1 MILAGSPRVYLA
13 TRPVDFRKGLA
24 GLALVVQGVL
34 GHDPFSGAI
43 YVFRSKRGDRLRLV
57 AWDRTGL
64 LMVHKQLEGGAFHWP
79 KPADGV
85 IRLSPAQF
93 AALFEGLDWK
103 AVLPERRRRPRL
115 AG

>member
-1 MILAGSPRVYLA
+1 MYLA

-64 LMVHKQLEGGAFHWP
+64 LMVHKHLEGGAFHWP
-79 KPADGV
+79 KPADGA

>member
-1 MILAGSPRVYLA
+1 VYLA

-24 GLALVVQGVL
+24 GLALVVQGAL

-64 LMVHKQLEGGAFHWP
+64 LMVHKQLGRSSERLE
-79 KPADGV
+79 AD
-85 IRLSPAQF
+85 Q
-93 AALFEGLDWK
+93 AATPGSLIM
-103 AVLPERRRRPRL
+103 
-115 AG
+115 